1 MNLFVKIFL
10 WFMAAIA
17 VMVGMVV
24 FLNWTTQEP
33 TGSRWQNSVRNQM
46 NIFADTA
53 AQIHDKE
60 GEPGL
65 TAFLDRIR
73 DADTVSEVDVAHVD
87 GSARYPSNESLA
99 GYRDL
104 IGRTFESGNAE
115 LELSDANTALA
126 ARYFKLS
133 NGEELAL
140 VVRWERPRPTPLFGE
155 SPLRYVR
162 YLLLLMVA
170 VILCY
175 ALARYLSSPIG
186 KIRRATQKI
195 AKGNLQTRVSD
206 QFGARR
212 DEIGALAADFDVMA
226 ERIESL
232 ITSQKRLTRDI
243 SHELRSPLAR
253 MNLALEIA
261 RQKTN
266 GDAGPLLE
274 RIENESM
281 RLNEM
286 IGRMLTLSQLESR
299 ALEIEKEDI
308 DLTELVEDVVAD
320 AEFEARAKHKNV
332 ELAAETCHVKGN
344 ESLLRSA
351 IENVLRNAVRYS
363 HENTSVSVSLERS
376 NGNAIVRVKDSG
388 GGVPEG
394 ELANLFR
401 PFYRVGEARER
412 TTGGIGLGLAIA
424 ERAIHAHG
432 GSIEARNEGK
442 GLSVEIK
449 LKCES

>member
-126 ARYFKLS
+126 ARYFRLS

-186 KIRRATQKI
+186 KIRRATQKV
-195 AKGNLQTRVSD
+195 AEGNLQTRVSD

-299 ALEIEKEDI
+299 ALEIDKEDI